1 MRNEHL
7 AQSWN
12 CGWTSQAQAE
22 PQRKHSYRWWKQSPY
37 FYVILYYIEL
47 SRRYISIQVCS
58 QFNVTTTRYVKHEHP
73 RCKARSSLATSH
85 HTRTSIRPPS
95 WRQTSQNTWRN
106 FSWNRC
112 PKKLNTMTLASGHT
126 KQETGQWLP
135 LLLLSP
141 DCTASFL

>member
-1 MRNEHL
+1 MNTWPKVGT
-7 AQSWN
+7 A
-12 CGWTSQAQAE
+12 AE
-22 PQRKHSYRWWKQSPY
+22 LVRPRLSHSGNTLIDGENNHHIFMSS
-37 FYVILYYIEL
+37 FTIEL

-85 HTRTSIRPPS
+85 HMRTSIRPPS

-112 PKKLNTMTLASGHT
+112 PKKLNTMTLVSGHT